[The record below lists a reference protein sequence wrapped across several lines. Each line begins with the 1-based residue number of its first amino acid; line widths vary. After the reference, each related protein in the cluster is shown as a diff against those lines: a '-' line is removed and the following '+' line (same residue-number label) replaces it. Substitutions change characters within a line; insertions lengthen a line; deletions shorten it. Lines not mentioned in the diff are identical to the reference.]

1 MQMVLKI
8 ISQIVSKKIGNDTIF
23 ML

>member
-1 MQMVLKI
+1 MQMDLKI